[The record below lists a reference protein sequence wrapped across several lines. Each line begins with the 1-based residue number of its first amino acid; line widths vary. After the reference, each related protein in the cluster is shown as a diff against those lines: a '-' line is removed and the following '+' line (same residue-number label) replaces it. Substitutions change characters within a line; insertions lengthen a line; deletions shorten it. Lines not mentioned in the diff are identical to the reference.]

1 MGFLMAFPSIIHPW
15 RLHYLIAFPVLGFSL
30 FGLSFLKISG
40 SCSSSHFLYC
50 LEIPTSHH
58 LFLCWRLVCW
68 WSSQL
73 CPKVASSLTLPGGAP
88 SCWSLLFSPVLIP
101 HKGLH
106 AVSNFPYILNVCRS
120 SHRLNLSTS
129 YPVECPFIYKTPP
142 ASLVLL
148 VGCLSFWVPRWQRSL
163 YSSFLFP
170 LFLSLEFISP
180 TPEI

>member
-15 RLHYLIAFPVLGFSL
+15 RLRCLIEFPVLGFSL
-30 FGLSFLKISG
+30 FGLSFLKVSG
-40 SCSSSHFLYC
+40 SCSSSDFLYC

-58 LFLCWRLVCW
+58 LFLSWHLVCW
-68 WSSQL
+68 RSSQL
-73 CPKVASSLTLPGGAP
+73 CPKAASSLTLSGGGP
-88 SCWSLLFSPVLIP
+88 SCWSLLSSPVLIP

-106 AVSNFPYILNVCRS
+106 AVSDFSYILNVCRS
-120 SHRLNLSTS
+120 SHSLNLTTS
-129 YPVECPFIYKTPP
+129 YPVECPFIRKPPP

-148 VGCLSFWVPRWQRSL
+148 GGCLSFWVPRWQRSL

-170 LFLSLEFISP
+170 FFLSLEFIFP